1 MNGNK
6 MQRRMRTSGAL
17 VFLGLVIELISLVW
31 SHPTAFVLFLVPG
44 ALLMA
49 AGILL
54 YLYSLVSVPGAMA
67 ERNESN
73 GESPSSSNS
82 IPIISH

>member
-1 MNGNK
+1 
-6 MQRRMRTSGAL
+6 MRTSGAL

-73 GESPSSSNS
+73 GESPS
-82 IPIISH
+82 